1 MTPTII
7 ACPLT
12 RPTLSSGA
20 TGSDVVTLQQA
31 INARLA
37 ILGAPG
43 ALTLVA
49 DGDFGPKT
57 LKAAKYIQC
66 VAFLAADGIVG
77 PITWAYLCNGENSL
91 PVITLG
97 STKTVVVKEVQR
109 LLKADGYYS
118 GSVDGIFGPLT
129 TLAIKAYQASLSL
142 TQDGIIGPNTWVS
155 LVLRKVTGG
164 SCNV

>member
-1 MTPTII
+1 
-7 ACPLT
+7 
-12 RPTLSSGA
+12 
-20 TGSDVVTLQQA
+20 
-31 INARLA
+31 
-37 ILGAPG
+37 
-43 ALTLVA
+43 
-49 DGDFGPKT
+49 
-57 LKAAKYIQC
+57 
-66 VAFLAADGIVG
+66 
-77 PITWAYLCNGENSL
+77 
-91 PVITLG
+91 LG